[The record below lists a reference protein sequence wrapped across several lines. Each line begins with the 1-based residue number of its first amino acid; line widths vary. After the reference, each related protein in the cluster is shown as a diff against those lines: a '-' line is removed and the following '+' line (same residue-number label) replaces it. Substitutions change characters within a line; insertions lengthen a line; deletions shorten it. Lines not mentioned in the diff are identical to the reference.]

1 MFKGGEKKILS
12 NVYYIPG
19 LKSNIISLGQATDT
33 GCEVR
38 LKDDQ
43 LMLFDR
49 AGKLMVKTT
58 RSRNRL
64 YKVTLQAESVQCLEL
79 TTTTE
84 SSRWHARLGH
94 VNHETMKSMIKRGL
108 VVSIPDIRLTKR
120 NVFRVSL
127 GNKRDNRSQRKLHIE
142 LRNPLNSYIVTF
154 VAQSLHPHL
163 LKKDMYWCLLMTI
176 RTTCGQYY

>member
-1 MFKGGEKKILS
+1 MS

-64 YKVTLQAESVQCLEL
+64 YKVTLQAESFQCLQL

-120 NVFRVSL
+120 NVFHVSL
-127 GNKRDNRSQRKLHIE
+127 GNKSDNRSQRKLHIE

-163 LKKDMYWCLLMTI
+163 FKKDMYWCLLTTI